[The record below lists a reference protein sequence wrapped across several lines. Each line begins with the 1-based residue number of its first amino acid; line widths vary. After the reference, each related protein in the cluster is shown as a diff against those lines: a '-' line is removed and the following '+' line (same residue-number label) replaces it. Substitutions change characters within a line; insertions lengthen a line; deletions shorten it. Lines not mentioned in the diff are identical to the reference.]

1 MAKQIK
7 GNEIIEDGHLENAIK
22 QGETLKKVYAEL
34 DAQVKKT
41 AKSLKSGL
49 QGANPNSSA
58 GIAKINAEYKKSNTL
73 KTNSIALDK
82 QKTQLLIQEERL
94 KQTKLRTEKQL
105 VQQQKRLDAE
115 EKKRLTTLRAT
126 NSAYKKQSLELGD
139 LRRRYKDLAV
149 AGRENGKVA
158 KGMLIDINRLNASLV
173 KADASVG
180 QYGRNVGNYPKIF
193 GKATA
198 SMRQFAGA
206 LGLTSGIFLLVNGI
220 RDAIGIFKN
229 FEQSN
234 ANLASILGKTSDEI
248 TLLTSNAKALGE
260 TTVFTASQITELQ
273 TELAKLGF
281 NESEILASTEAIQGL
296 AAATGT
302 DLAQS
307 ATQVGS
313 VIRTFG
319 LDASEATRVVDVLA
333 TSTTKSALDMSKLAV
348 ALPIVGSTAKT
359 AGLSLE
365 RTTSLLGVL
374 SDRGLDASTSAT
386 SLRNIFLELS
396 KQGLTWEEAMG
407 QINSATDKNATA
419 MQLFGKRGAT
429 ASIILAEN
437 AKSADELTMALLKSG
452 GSAKKM
458 ADTQLD
464 TLEGSLKLLRSAWE
478 GVVLETLKSDG
489 AFGGLKDVIKFLAEN
504 LKTIVKVVV
513 TATKAFIA
521 YKTATFLV
529 TKGLKLAKLG
539 ADLFRGG
546 FQKLNATMKSNVIGL
561 VVAGL
566 VILYEL
572 LKDYNSELSTNEKI
586 QKNLNDVNAEAQKS
600 IISQQ
605 TEIKTLTGII
615 DDENQSLANK
625 EKAIKKLNE
634 ISPEYLGNLT
644 LENIATEEGQ
654 KLLKGY
660 NDELLRSAKV
670 KAINKKIDELMS
682 KRLDVLNSQ
691 VEDNVG
697 WWEIATS
704 SLSNFGDISK
714 TATDVAGKGFT
725 NAKSTV
731 KDLDQQIQE
740 LFDML
745 NNESTIDE
753 LLGVD
758 NIEDSIVSNVRSN
771 RVKQEEIDWNQ
782 IIEINKIGAKEVL
795 SVRTELNK
803 NLAKEEKTLNDILI
817 EDSIEYYKKK
827 RELEEKQRQEQIK
840 QVKEISKTIGD
851 LVESALANALSK
863 IDGEIQ
869 KSQDLIIASQDR
881 ITNLQ
886 EQANLGNLDASESI
900 KAERQRIANESARI
914 EELEKK
920 KRNLL
925 ITVTALQV
933 AQQNIQNGDGQA
945 LSNASAKIQ
954 EFIAGLSGFYDGTET
969 NLGES
974 LKGRGMRIKGDKDT
988 HVIKAHE
995 DEVILGV
1002 NNSRKLKGMN
1012 QTEITKGALLY
1023 KNGELVGN
1031 KAVRISQS
1039 KEMSL
1044 DFSLLNELK
1053 SVKDAIKGIDI
1064 PQHQFNWEQAIH
1076 SIKTKKSITNNHY
1089 KKGGIFS

>member
-22 QGETLKKVYAEL
+22 QGEQLKKVYSDL

-41 AKSLKSGL
+41 AKTLKSGL
-49 QGANPNSSA
+49 QGTDTNSSA

-105 VQQQKRLDAE
+105 VQQQKRLDVE

-220 RDAIGIFKN
+220 RDAIGIFKT

-248 TLLTSNAKALGE
+248 SLLTANAKALGE

-281 NESEILASTEAIQGL
+281 NENEILASTEAIQGL

-333 TSTTKSALDMSKLAV
+333 SSTTKSALDMSKLAV

-374 SDRGLDASTSAT
+374 SDRGIDASTSAT
-386 SLRNIFLELS
+386 SLRKIFLELAKS
-396 KQGLTWEEAMG
+396 GKTWDEAMNE
-407 QINSATDKNATA
+407 INNSTNKNATA
-419 MQLFGKRGAT
+419 VELFGVRSAT
-429 ASIILAEN
+429 AGIILAEN

-452 GSAKKM
+452 GSAEKM
-458 ADTQLD
+458 ANTQLD

-478 GVVLETLKSDG
+478 GVVLETLNSEG

-546 FQKLNATMKSNVIGL
+546 FQKLNATMKANVIGL

-600 IISQQ
+600 VISQQ

-615 DDENQSLANK
+615 DDENQSLENK

-654 KLLKGY
+654 KMLANY
-660 NDELLRSAKV
+660 NKELIRTAKV
-670 KAINKKIDELMS
+670 KAIMDKINKLEAQK
-682 KRLDVLNSQ
+682 LDITTGKLKDQ
-691 VEDNVG
+691 VGVWDV
-697 WWEIATS
+697 AS
-704 SLSNFGDISK
+704 SVIGNFGDSAG
-714 TATDVAGKGFT
+714 TSSALAGKGVD
-725 NAKSTV
+725 NAKDKVIGLNSEIEALLMLLQEDVSIDDIVGTTETATPSTGS
-731 KDLDQQIQE
+731 K
-740 LFDML
+740 
-745 NNESTIDE
+745 
-753 LLGVD
+753 
-758 NIEDSIVSNVRSN
+758 SN

-803 NLAKEEKTLNDILI
+803 DLAKEEKTLNDILI

-840 QVKEISKTIGD
+840 QVKEISETIGD

-900 KAERQRIANESARI
+900 KAERQRIANESAKI
-914 EELEKK
+914 EDLEKK

-925 ITVTALQV
+925 ITITALQV

-945 LSNASAKIQ
+945 LSNASSKMQ

-974 LKGRGMRIKGDKDT
+974 LKGRGMKIQGDKDT
-988 HVIKAHE
+988 HIIKAHE

-1031 KAVRISQS
+1031 KAVRVSQNR
-1039 KEMSL
+1039 EMSL

-1053 SVKDAIKGIDI
+1053 GVKDAIKGIDI
-1064 PQHQFNWEQAIH
+1064 PQHQFNWQDAIH
-1076 SIKTKKSITNNHY
+1076 TIKSGTKLERNHY